1 MKKAILAVSLS
12 AFALVACNKSAPQH
26 EDAQNQTTVTQ
37 PSANTVDAT
46 TPITNATNATTAAD
60 WTGEYKGLVPCA
72 DCEGIETELEL
83 KADQTYE
90 FEQEYKG
97 KGKDNKFKV
106 KGTYSIDAVNPSMI
120 SLDQAGDNRKFSKE
134 GDSLHMLNAEGQK
147 AEGALA
153 SNYILKK
160 D

>member
-1 MKKAILAVSLS
+1 MKKIILVLSLS
-12 AFALVACNKSAPQH
+12 TFALAACNKTPKS
-26 EDAQNQTTVTQ
+26 EDTQTQSQTTITQ
-37 PSANTVDAT
+37 PSAPTVDTASSVN
-46 TPITNATNATTAAD
+46 NAPTASE
-60 WTGEYKGLVPCA
+60 WVGKYKGTVPCA

-97 KGKDNKFKV
+97 KGNDNKFKA
-106 KGTYSIDAVNPSMI
+106 KGTYMMDAANPSVI
-120 SLDQAGDNRKFSKE
+120 SLDKAGDNRKFSKE

>member
-1 MKKAILAVSLS
+1 MKKTILVLSLS
-12 AFALVACNKSAPQH
+12 AFALVACSKPAPQTDNTPV
-26 EDAQNQTTVTQ
+26 ENQTTVAQ
-37 PSANTVDAT
+37 PAANSVDST
-46 TPITNATNATTAAD
+46 TPVANTTAAD
-60 WTGEYKGLVPCA
+60 WAGKYKGLVPCA

-83 KADQTYE
+83 NADNTYE

-97 KGKDNKFKV
+97 KGTDNKFKV
-106 KGTYSIDAVNPSMI
+106 NGTYTIDAANPSMI

-134 GDSLHMLNAEGQK
+134 GDSIHMLNADGQK